1 MIPLAEYAILFSLW
15 NVVGFVE
22 VSPNECQLDHLKN
35 NHVYSLV
42 IPCQENGTLQRGS
55 VGTPQYIKYSKQ

>member
-22 VSPNECQLDHLKN
+22 VSSGECQLDHLKN
-35 NHVYSLV
+35 NYVYSLV
-42 IPCQENGTLQRGS
+42 IPCQENGTLLKES
-55 VGTPQYIKYSKQ
+55 VGTPPSTKYLKQ

>member
-22 VSPNECQLDHLKN
+22 ISPGECQLDHLKN
-35 NHVYSLV
+35 NYVYSLV
-42 IPCQENGTLQRGS
+42 IPCQENGTLHTEKSGL
-55 VGTPQYIKYSKQ
+55 PQYIKYSKQ